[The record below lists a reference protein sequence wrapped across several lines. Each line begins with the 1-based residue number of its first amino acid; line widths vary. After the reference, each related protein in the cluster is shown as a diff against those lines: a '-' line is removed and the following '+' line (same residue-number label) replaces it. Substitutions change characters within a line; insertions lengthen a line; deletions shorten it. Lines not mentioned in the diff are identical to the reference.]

1 MQAKRVSTGSTRK
14 SSKMCLRILYEAVA
28 IFRYNRCMK
37 KTELVDELIIR
48 LEQLQEIM
56 QIKEEN
62 VSIDNV
68 LLQAIVNH
76 ANETTLNAV
85 IADVE
90 RMIVIKDDEISAD
103 TIDDLI

>member
-1 MQAKRVSTGSTRK
+1 M
-14 SSKMCLRILYEAVA
+14 E
-28 IFRYNRCMK
+28 

-56 QIKEEN
+56 QIKDAN
-62 VSIDNV
+62 ISIDNV

-76 ANETTLNAV
+76 ANEATLNAV

-90 RMIVIKDDEISAD
+90 RMIIIKDDELIAEN
-103 TIDDLI
+103 TDDLI

>member
-1 MQAKRVSTGSTRK
+1 MEKTG
-14 SSKMCLRILYEAVA
+14 
-28 IFRYNRCMK
+28 
-37 KTELVDELIIR
+37 LVDELIIR

-56 QIKEEN
+56 QVKDDKI
-62 VSIDNV
+62 SIDNV

-90 RMIVIKDDEISAD
+90 RMIIIKDNELINDNTS
-103 TIDDLI
+103 DLL

>member
-1 MQAKRVSTGSTRK
+1 M
-14 SSKMCLRILYEAVA
+14 E
-28 IFRYNRCMK
+28 

-56 QIKEEN
+56 QVKDDNIT
-62 VSIDNV
+62 IDTV

-76 ANETTLNAV
+76 ANESTLNAV

-90 RMIVIKDDEISAD
+90 RMIIIKDDELSAD
-103 TIDDLI
+103 NVEDLI

>member
-1 MQAKRVSTGSTRK
+1 M
-14 SSKMCLRILYEAVA
+14 E
-28 IFRYNRCMK
+28 

-56 QIKEEN
+56 QIKDEN

-85 IADVE
+85 ITDVE
-90 RMIVIKDDEISAD
+90 RMILIKDDELSAD
-103 TIDDLI
+103 ADDLL

>member
-1 MQAKRVSTGSTRK
+1 ME
-14 SSKMCLRILYEAVA
+14 KMA
-28 IFRYNRCMK
+28 
-37 KTELVDELIIR
+37 LVDELIIR

-56 QIKEEN
+56 QINDDK
-62 VSIDNV
+62 VTVDNV

-90 RMIVIKDDEISAD
+90 RMILIKDDE
-103 TIDDLI
+103 LNLP

>member
-1 MQAKRVSTGSTRK
+1 M
-14 SSKMCLRILYEAVA
+14 E
-28 IFRYNRCMK
+28 
-37 KTELVDELIIR
+37 KTELVDDLIIR

-56 QIKEEN
+56 QIKDEN
-62 VSIDNV
+62 VTIDNV

-90 RMIVIKDDEISAD
+90 RMILIKDDELSAD
-103 TIDDLI
+103 SDDLL

>member
-1 MQAKRVSTGSTRK
+1 M
-14 SSKMCLRILYEAVA
+14 E
-28 IFRYNRCMK
+28 

-48 LEQLQEIM
+48 LEQLQEMM
-56 QIKEEN
+56 QIEDET

-85 IADVE
+85 IRDVE
-90 RMIVIKDDEISAD
+90 RMILIKDDQLISGN
-103 TIDDLI
+103 TDDLIE